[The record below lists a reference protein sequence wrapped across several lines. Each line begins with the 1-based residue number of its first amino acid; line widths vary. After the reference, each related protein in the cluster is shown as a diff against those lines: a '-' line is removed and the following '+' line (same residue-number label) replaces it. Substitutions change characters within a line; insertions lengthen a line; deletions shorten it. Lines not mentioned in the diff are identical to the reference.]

1 MWCVGNGPT
10 KSKLGIRVLTVLCF
24 EVGRLC
30 WRLCITTAVKLTINP
45 LDNINQV
52 VFIAVAC
59 KQNQFLQS

>member
-24 EVGRLC
+24 EVG
-30 WRLCITTAVKLTINP
+30 RLCITTAVKLTINP